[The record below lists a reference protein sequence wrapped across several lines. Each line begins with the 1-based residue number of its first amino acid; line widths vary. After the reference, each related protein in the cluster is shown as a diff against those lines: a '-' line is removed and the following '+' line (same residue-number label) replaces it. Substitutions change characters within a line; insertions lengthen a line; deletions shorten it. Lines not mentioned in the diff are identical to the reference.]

1 MKDHKFK
8 ALIEDVEDFVA
19 TWQMENHHRIFFED
33 VQEHFPHV
41 KKKHLKLA
49 IKEVID
55 L

>member
-8 ALIEDVEDFVA
+8 ALLEDVEDFVA
-19 TWQMENHHRIFFED
+19 TWQMKNHHRISFED
-33 VQEHFPHV
+33 AQEHFPHV

-49 IKEVID
+49 IKELVD